1 MRDSTWLRLF
11 VCVIASAAL
20 AAGCSDDE
28 GAADDD
34 GGDDGGEGAL
44 CGGLAGAQCGDDF
57 YCDWP
62 DGSPCGIADGAGT
75 CKPRP
80 TVCVPVIDEVCG
92 CDGER
97 YSSPCDAQRAGVDVA
112 QGDAC

>member
-1 MRDSTWLRLF
+1 MRNSPWLRLF
-11 VCVIASAAL
+11 ACITFAAAL

-28 GAADDD
+28 GAADD
-34 GGDDGGEGAL
+34 G
-44 CGGLAGAQCGDDF
+44 GGLAGAHCDDDHF
-57 YCDWP
+57 CDYP
-62 DGSPCGIADGAGT
+62 DGSACGIADGAGI
-75 CKPRP
+75 CQPRP

-97 YSSPCDAQRAGVDVA
+97 YSSPCDAQREGVDVA